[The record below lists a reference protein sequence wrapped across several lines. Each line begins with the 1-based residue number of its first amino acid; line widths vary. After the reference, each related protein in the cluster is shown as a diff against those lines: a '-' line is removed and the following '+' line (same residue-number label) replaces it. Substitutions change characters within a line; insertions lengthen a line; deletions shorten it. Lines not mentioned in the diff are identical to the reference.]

1 MFKNKA
7 GCVPIWACLIFIHMV
22 PVALAPAAAL
32 AQDSGEGAATAPA
45 NQRDGDALQE
55 VVVTAERRESTVQKT
70 AASITVVTPEM
81 LATQQVVQVFDLN
94 SLLPNAQIYPISQ
107 SAEISIRGIGPIF
120 VDPRGDPAVPVSVDG
135 LVFVRNIPLGFSLLD
150 VSRVEALNGPQ
161 GTLYGRNAV
170 AGAINIVTNKPDD
183 KLEGSFEATGGNL
196 GTNNFSGVINVPVT
210 DTFALRAAYE
220 RDRSDG
226 YIQDYYNDV
235 HSDFGRVSALWTPTD
250 KLRVLLEWDIAILGG
265 HGQTPE
271 PFPCPGSTPYSLF
284 IPANCNIFG
293 KPFQVQNI
301 GDVSG
306 TTNAYQMDVDY
317 DAGPITLTS
326 ITGYIA
332 TRYDLSQAQ
341 GALFYDQ
348 QNNWNNDISEEFR
361 LSGKNSPN
369 HAGGLGWVAGAYI
382 FDSTGAYI
390 YNAPGTSLNNYPQL
404 PQRSQAGF
412 GQVTYGLTDQ
422 LRLTGGARFTHDFK
436 GLNDGIGNFLE
447 YSASKWTYKGG
458 VEYDLAPANMLYATV
473 STGYV
478 SGGPNG
484 GNPNAVPPPNYGK
497 SFFQP
502 ETVTAYEV
510 GSKNRFIGDRLQVNA
525 DVYYYDF
532 NNYQFYNP
540 GFLVGY
546 PGLATIIQNIPKV
559 TTYGFEWSGAFAAT
573 SLDQFTASLD
583 LAHGEFGE
591 IDIKSF
597 GAGPGGFTPITES
610 SPPGNTLVNLPHW
623 QGMLGYNHT
632 FQLPNEAAVV
642 FSVASK
648 LSGSYFLTPT
658 GQDDPVDH
666 QGTYTRT
673 DLALAYHFPAD
684 RFVVRA
690 WVRNVENK
698 FVAIGGLG
706 AGDNLQTVLPP
717 RTYGLTVA
725 AKFGE

>member
-1 MFKNKA
+1 MLKTKS
-7 GCVPIWACLIFIHMV
+7 GCVPIWVYLIFIHCI
-22 PVALAPAAAL
+22 PLALVPAAAL
-32 AQDSGEGAATAPA
+32 AQDSGGATATAAA
-45 NQRDGDALQE
+45 NQPESDGLQE
-55 VVVTAERRESTVQKT
+55 IVVTAERRESTVQKT
-70 AASITVVTPEM
+70 AASITAVTPET
-81 LATQQVVQVFDLN
+81 LATQQVVQIFDLN
-94 SLLPNAQIYPISQ
+94 ALLPNAQIYPISQ

-135 LVFVRNIPLGFSLLD
+135 LPFVRNLPLGFSLLD

-170 AGAINIVTNKPDD
+170 AGAINIITNKPDN

-226 YIQDYYNDV
+226 YVQDYYNDV
-235 HSDFGRVSALWTPTD
+235 HSNFGRVSALWTPTD
-250 KLRVLLEWDIAILGG
+250 NLSILFEWENDKLGG
-265 HGQTPE
+265 HGQAPE
-271 PFPCPGSTPYSLF
+271 PFPCAGSTPYNLF
-284 IPANCNIFG
+284 IPKNCNIFG
-293 KPFQVQNI
+293 FPFQVQNI
-301 GDVSG
+301 GHVSG
-306 TTNAYQMDVDY
+306 TTNVYQMNVDY
-317 DAGPITLTS
+317 DAGPVTLTS
-326 ITGYIA
+326 ITGFIT
-332 TRYDLSQAQ
+332 TRQDLFQDQ

-348 QNNWNNDISEEFR
+348 QNNRNNDFSEELR
-361 LSGKNSPN
+361 VSGKDSPN
-369 HAGGLGWVAGAYI
+369 HAGGLAWVAGAYI
-382 FDSTGAYI
+382 FDSTGAYF
-390 YNAPGTSLNNYPQL
+390 YDAPGTSTDDYPQL

-412 GQVTYGLTDQ
+412 GQVTYGITDR
-422 LRLTGGARFTHDFK
+422 LRLTAGGRFTHDFK
-436 GLNDGIGNFLE
+436 GLNDGLGNSLQ

-484 GNPNAVPPPNYGK
+484 GTPNAVPPPNYGQ

-510 GSKNRFIGDRLQVNA
+510 GSKNRFDGGRLQVNA

-532 NNYQFYNP
+532 DNYQFFNP

-559 TTYGFEWSGAFAAT
+559 NTYGLELSSAFAAT
-573 SLDQFTASLD
+573 SNDQFTASLD
-583 LAHGEFGE
+583 LAHGEFGA

-610 SPPGNTLVNLPHW
+610 SPPGNALVNLPHW

-632 FQLPNEAAVV
+632 FALPNQATIV

-648 LSGSYFLTPT
+648 LSGGFFLTPT
-658 GQDDPVDH
+658 GQNVPDDH
-666 QGTYTRT
+666 QGAYTRT

-684 RFVVRA
+684 RFVIRA

-717 RTYGLTVA
+717 RTYGLTVS